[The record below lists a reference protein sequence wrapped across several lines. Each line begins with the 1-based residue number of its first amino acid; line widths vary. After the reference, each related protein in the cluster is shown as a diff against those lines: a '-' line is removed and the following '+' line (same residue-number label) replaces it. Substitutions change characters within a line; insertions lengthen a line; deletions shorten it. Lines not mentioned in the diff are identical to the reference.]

1 MQQMKGN
8 RMAQRLPGLLPWEAT
23 LEEPDTVAEPAPPVP
38 LWQQGPIYLRTNKA
52 RLLTYAARAGLFV
65 AGVVATFVAILLY
78 HVAVPDKPPL
88 TQDDVKTSIASAFAS
103 VTPAPAYSAQ

>member
-1 MQQMKGN
+1 METRVPRDLFQ
-8 RMAQRLPGLLPWEAT
+8 LETL
-23 LEEPDTVAEPAPPVP
+23 LEETETAEAPATPQRFE
-38 LWQQGPIYLRTNKA
+38 WRTYLRNNRS
-52 RLLTYAARAGLFV
+52 RLLTYAVRGGLFA

-103 VTPAPAYSAQ
+103 VTPAPA